1 MMADEKIS
9 IIDQTF
15 IEGTSIDNAIKRAMR
30 KAAIMHKK
38 MGNPVYAAK
47 DGVVYQIAAEDIVI
61 PDAPPEDEA

>member
-9 IIDQTF
+9 IIDKAF
-15 IEGTSIDNAIKRAMR
+15 DEGTSIDNAIKRAMR
-30 KAAIMHKK
+30 KAAIFHKK

-61 PDAPPEDEA
+61 PDAPPEDSA